1 MTAAQER
8 AILNSTL
15 ACLVKS
21 LINKKTT
28 VELRNESFVTG
39 KVLAYQGEIAGKK
52 SNLFLLDCSL
62 GRLHEYNN
70 GGCSLYRRTRT
81 QIKV

>member
-21 LINKKTT
+21 LTNKKTT

-39 KVLAYQGEIAGKK
+39 KVFFNKL
-52 SNLFLLDCSL
+52 SL
-62 GRLHEYNN
+62 KYPEKYNI
-70 GGCSLYRRTRT
+70 YR
-81 QIKV
+81 